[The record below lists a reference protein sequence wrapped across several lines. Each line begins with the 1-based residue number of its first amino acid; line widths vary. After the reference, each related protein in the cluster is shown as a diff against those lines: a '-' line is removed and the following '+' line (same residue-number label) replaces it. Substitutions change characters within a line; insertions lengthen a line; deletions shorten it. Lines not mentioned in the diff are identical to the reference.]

1 MTDELMRA
9 SSRDMLQVESQQ
21 AMFKDVEMLEFKRLL
36 QQCLD
41 SLIIERS
48 LILKSMSLLIR
59 VQIQI
64 MAGMRRVA

>member
-9 SSRDMLQVESQQ
+9 SSRDMLQVESQK
-21 AMFKDVEMLEFKRLL
+21 AMFKDVEMFGFKCLL

-48 LILKSMSLLIR
+48 LSLKSMSLLIR
-59 VQIQI
+59 VHIQI
-64 MAGMRRVA
+64 MTGMRRVA